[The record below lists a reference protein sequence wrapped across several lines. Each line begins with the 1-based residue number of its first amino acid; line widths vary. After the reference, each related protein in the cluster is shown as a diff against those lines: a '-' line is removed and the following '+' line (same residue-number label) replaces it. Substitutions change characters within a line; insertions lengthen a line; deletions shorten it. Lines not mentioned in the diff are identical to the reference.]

1 MELYEKVNRGEVRV
15 LIGTLAKLGTGVNVQ
30 ERLFAVHEVD
40 VPDKPSEL
48 EQGEGRMLRTGN
60 IYYELGKAVRI
71 YRYVTKSSSDS
82 FSGDAYNWQMI
93 ERKSKQISSV
103 MRGDKTIRSY
113 DETGDDAGLLKA
125 IALNN
130 PRYFDKVK
138 LEQTLSQINASR
150 KSFYRNKLKAQSNL
164 ASDQKRLSW
173 SQKTVRDYANF
184 VKPKLDKA
192 ENIDFTIIIGKKAY
206 TKRADANEALAKAIK
221 SASIKAAS
229 SSKPILV
236 AEYKNMRL
244 MAKSNV
250 HSITDTDITFYLDV
264 SDYRSDFQS
273 ALYGFADYIDF
284 VQVMNNDIKSFPERI
299 VELEGKIKQLE
310 SNINTYIELQDKV
323 FDKEAEWLDI
333 QKQIKEIDKE
343 LGIGESTIQGQQGSD
358 EDGDTDSTLETKKE
372 TKPKNSGSRS
382 SSGTQSRTATA
393 KSDMLTG
400 TSVPAKSGNQ
410 QSGVD
415 PQYQGEP
422 DGIGIVAPGFGG
434 TSRKVDPKMGYQFD
448 NPDRETLF
456 SQDYGL
462 KKEPAITKTIG
473 HLEELWNMAT
483 RTYKE
488 IPENDPYYAEAVHII
503 GQVQNIAGISRS

>member
-184 VKPKLDKA
+184 VKP
-192 ENIDFTIIIGKKAY
+192 
-206 TKRADANEALAKAIK
+206 
-221 SASIKAAS
+221 
-229 SSKPILV
+229 
-236 AEYKNMRL
+236 
-244 MAKSNV
+244 
-250 HSITDTDITFYLDV
+250 
-264 SDYRSDFQS
+264 
-273 ALYGFADYIDF
+273 
-284 VQVMNNDIKSFPERI
+284 RI
-299 VELEGKIKQLE
+299 VGKYLFCKR
-310 SNINTYIELQDKV
+310 
-323 FDKEAEWLDI
+323 
-333 QKQIKEIDKE
+333 
-343 LGIGESTIQGQQGSD
+343 
-358 EDGDTDSTLETKKE
+358 
-372 TKPKNSGSRS
+372 SRIS
-382 SSGTQSRTATA
+382 S
-393 KSDMLTG
+393 
-400 TSVPAKSGNQ
+400 
-410 QSGVD
+410 
-415 PQYQGEP
+415 
-422 DGIGIVAPGFGG
+422 
-434 TSRKVDPKMGYQFD
+434 
-448 NPDRETLF
+448 
-456 SQDYGL
+456 
-462 KKEPAITKTIG
+462 
-473 HLEELWNMAT
+473 
-483 RTYKE
+483 
-488 IPENDPYYAEAVHII
+488 II
-503 GQVQNIAGISRS
+503 